1 MNKQS
6 IRKGGRRKAPFGS
19 QEAAILAAAGIN
31 ASTQLIAAARN
42 ASATKDAAT
51 KNAQATVEAATKN
64 ANALKEQNEKSKELQ
79 QQSQDFVKAQNEEN
93 RDLQKDIQMN
103 LQILTGQ
110 QNETDRLEASKIV
123 VRNGGKTT
131 NKSASSRFLLRGSNM
146 PFRVT
151 DGGGLIHRGSTPEGY
166 DLYELYGNDHE
177 HYHKAQ
183 GGKYKSGVGIKFAD
197 GNVVEGEGNQ
207 NGSKGELM
215 LTTPDNAYF
224 ISRHTI
230 KGFNPADN
238 VKEGM
243 DPMVA
248 YKIQETLKQLNG
260 ISDDGKHRSPVKKM
274 NGGVNPIITTMQVDP
289 TSGGDIIAPVSVG
302 VAYANNNNKM
312 KCGGMSN
319 RSIRLSGR
327 RKAEIGTPVDP
338 TKSFFRLYSMP
349 TLDPKLR
356 ITLPPLGSGSNGGG
370 QTKSKFSLSKNA
382 DLIGAGIGGVAN
394 IVGGFLTSSANNKA
408 ARITADANARAA
420 GIMKDAYNSLTGIDL
435 NSIKRD
441 NFKAAHAMAAI
452 QAPTDH
458 TLNPVTRIDR
468 SLQRSL
474 RNAGRYSASS
484 AAAQERMR
492 RAELDAIDA
501 KNNVYA
507 EDARR
512 REEIIQ
518 NNLQRIQAASEKNA
532 ELDSQS
538 SKEYTAAYLDAL
550 KYNNDINNQKILGAA
565 GVDADAITNSASA
578 SSQAA
583 TANGNAWVQAIGAT
597 GQGFA
602 QGLTSMANRE
612 FNTQAIM
619 LGADGDAR
627 ASYYANPKLTSMND
641 ARNEYTSLKAQ
652 YDTLSSAQK
661 NSDYGKGILRKIN
674 IIANS
679 RGFQT
684 V

>member
-131 NKSASSRFLLRGSNM
+131 NKSANSRFLLRGSNM

-238 VKEGM
+238 VKGGM

-289 TSGGDIIAPVSVG
+289 TSGGEIIAPISVG
-302 VAYANNNNKM
+302 VAYANNNKM

-327 RKAEIGTPVDP
+327 RKAYTGLSLSDRPIT
-338 TKSFFRLYSMP
+338 SMYTIP

-356 ITLPPLGSGSNGGG
+356 ITLPTNNNGVSS
-370 QTKSKFSLSKNA
+370 KSRFSISKNA

-507 EDARR
+507 EDSKR

-532 ELDSQS
+532 ELDNQS

-578 SSQAA
+578 ESQAA
-583 TANGNAWVQAIGAT
+583 TANGMAWGQALGAT

-612 FNTQAIM
+612 LSRQAIM

-627 ASYYANPKLTSMND
+627 ASYYANPKLTSIND
-641 ARNEYTSLKAQ
+641 ARNEYNSLKAQ

-674 IIANS
+674 IIGTS
-679 RGFQT
+679 RGF
-684 V
+684 

>member
-1 MNKQS
+1 
-6 IRKGGRRKAPFGS
+6 
-19 QEAAILAAAGIN
+19 
-31 ASTQLIAAARN
+31 
-42 ASATKDAAT
+42 
-51 KNAQATVEAATKN
+51 
-64 ANALKEQNEKSKELQ
+64 
-79 QQSQDFVKAQNEEN
+79 
-93 RDLQKDIQMN
+93 
-103 LQILTGQ
+103 
-110 QNETDRLEASKIV
+110 
-123 VRNGGKTT
+123 
-131 NKSASSRFLLRGSNM
+131 
-146 PFRVT
+146 
-151 DGGGLIHRGSTPEGY
+151 
-166 DLYELYGNDHE
+166 
-177 HYHKAQ
+177 
-183 GGKYKSGVGIKFAD
+183 
-197 GNVVEGEGNQ
+197 
-207 NGSKGELM
+207 M

-238 VKEGM
+238 VKKGM

-248 YKIQETLKQLNG
+248 YKIQETLKQANG

-274 NGGVNPIITTMQVDP
+274 NGGVNPIDMTMQVDP

-302 VAYANNNNKM
+302 VVYANNNKM

-327 RKAEIGTPVDP
+327 RKAETGTPVIP
-338 TKSFFRLYSMP
+338 TKDMFRLYSMP

-356 ITLPPLGSGSNGGG
+356 ITLPPVLAGNNGGG
-370 QTKSKFSLSKNA
+370 QTKSRFSISKNA

-435 NSIKRD
+435 SSIKRD

-507 EDARR
+507 EDAKR

-583 TANGNAWVQAIGAT
+583 TANGMAWGQALGAT

-612 FNTQAIM
+612 LSRQAIM

-627 ASYYANPKLTSMND
+627 ASYYANPKLTSIND

-652 YDTLSSAQK
+652 YDTLDSSQK

-684 V
+684 I

>member
-6 IRKGGRRKAPFGS
+6 IRKAGRRKAPFGS

-31 ASTQLIAAARN
+31 ASTQLVAAARN
-42 ASATKDAAT
+42 ASATKDAAR
-51 KNAQATVEAATKN
+51 KSAQATVEAANKN
-64 ANALKEQNEKSKELQ
+64 AAALKEQNEKSVELQ

-93 RDLQKDIQMN
+93 RDLQKDIQ
-103 LQILTGQ
+103 LQLQMLTGQ

-131 NKSASSRFLLRGSNM
+131 NKSASSGFLLQGSNM

-183 GGKYKSGVGIKFAD
+183 GGRYKSGVGIKFAD

-224 ISRHTI
+224 ISKHTI

-260 ISDDGKHRSPVKKM
+260 ISDDGKHHSPVKKM
-274 NGGVNPIITTMQVDP
+274 NGGVSPIDIAMQVDP
-289 TSGGDIIAPVSVG
+289 MLGGEIIAPVSVG
-302 VAYANNNNKM
+302 VAYTNNNKM

-327 RKAEIGTPVDP
+327 RKAYTGLSLNDRPITRMYTIPN
-338 TKSFFRLYSMP
+338 
-349 TLDPKLR
+349 LDPKLR
-356 ITLPPLGSGSNGGG
+356 ITLSANNNGGG
-370 QTKSKFSLSKNA
+370 QTKSKFSISKNA

-441 NFKAAHAMAAI
+441 DYKAAHAMAAI

-507 EDARR
+507 EDAKR

-532 ELDSQS
+532 ELDSQANR
-538 SKEYTAAYLDAL
+538 EHTAAYLDAL
-550 KYNNDINNQKILGAA
+550 KFNANIENQKALGAA
-565 GVDADAITNSASA
+565 GAEADAITNSASA
-578 SSQAA
+578 ESQAA
-583 TANGNAWVQAIGAT
+583 TANGMAWGQALGAT

-612 FNTQAIM
+612 LSRQAIM

-641 ARNEYTSLKAQ
+641 ARNEYNSLKAQ
-652 YDTLSSAQK
+652 YDTLNSSQK

-679 RGFQT
+679 RGFDI

>member
-1 MNKQS
+1 MNKKS
-6 IRKGGRRKAPFGS
+6 IRKAGRRKAPFGS

-31 ASTQLIAAARN
+31 ASTQLVAAARN
-42 ASATKDAAT
+42 ASATKDAAR
-51 KNAQATVEAATKN
+51 KNAQATVEAANKN
-64 ANALKEQNEKSKELQ
+64 AAALKEQNEKSVELQ

-93 RDLQKDIQMN
+93 RDLQKDIQ
-103 LQILTGQ
+103 LQLQMLTGQ

-123 VRNGGKTT
+123 VRNGGKTIAKKA
-131 NKSASSRFLLRGSNM
+131 NSRFLLRGSNM

-166 DLYELYGNDHE
+166 DLYELYGDDHE

-274 NGGVNPIITTMQVDP
+274 NGGVNPIVTTMQVDP
-289 TSGGDIIAPVSVG
+289 QSGGEIIAPISVG
-302 VAYANNNNKM
+302 VAYANNNKM

-327 RKAEIGTPVDP
+327 RRAYTGLSLNDKPITRMYA
-338 TKSFFRLYSMP
+338 MP
-349 TLDPKLR
+349 NIDPKLR
-356 ITLPPLGSGSNGGG
+356 ITLPANNNNGASN
-370 QTKSKFSLSKNA
+370 KSKFSISKNA

-394 IVGGFLTSSANNKA
+394 IIGGFLTSSANNKA
-408 ARITADANARAA
+408 ARITADASRQA
-420 GIMKDAYNSLTGIDL
+420 GSIMKDAYSNLKGIDL
-435 NSIKRD
+435 STINRGDYRAS
-441 NFKAAHAMAAI
+441 HAMAAI
-452 QAPTDH
+452 QAPTDR

-474 RNAGRYSASS
+474 TNAGKYSASG
-484 AAAQERMR
+484 AAAVERMR

-518 NNLQRIQAASEKNA
+518 NNLQRLQSASEKNA
-532 ELDSQS
+532 ELDVQAN
-538 SKEYTAAYLDAL
+538 KDYTAAYLDAL
-550 KYNNDINNQKILGAA
+550 KYNNDIENQKILGAA
-565 GVDADAITNSASA
+565 GAEAEGLSSAA
-578 SSQAA
+578 GAESQAA
-583 TANGNAWVQAIGAT
+583 TANGNAWAQALGAT

-619 LGADGDAR
+619 LAADGDAR
-627 ASYYANPKLTSMND
+627 ASYYANPKLTSINE
-641 ARNEYTSLKAQ
+641 ARNEYNSLKAQ
-652 YDTLSSAQK
+652 YDTLSPDQK

-674 IIANS
+674 IIGNS
-679 RGFQT
+679 RGF
-684 V
+684 

>member
-1 MNKQS
+1 
-6 IRKGGRRKAPFGS
+6 
-19 QEAAILAAAGIN
+19 
-31 ASTQLIAAARN
+31 
-42 ASATKDAAT
+42 
-51 KNAQATVEAATKN
+51 
-64 ANALKEQNEKSKELQ
+64 
-79 QQSQDFVKAQNEEN
+79 
-93 RDLQKDIQMN
+93 
-103 LQILTGQ
+103 
-110 QNETDRLEASKIV
+110 
-123 VRNGGKTT
+123 
-131 NKSASSRFLLRGSNM
+131 M
-146 PFRVT
+146 PFRIT
-151 DGGGLIHRGSTPEGY
+151 DGGGLVHRGSTPEGY

-243 DPMVA
+243 DPMIA
-248 YKIQETLKQLNG
+248 YKIQETLKQVNG

-274 NGGVNPIITTMQVDP
+274 NGGVNPIDMTMQVDP

-302 VAYANNNNKM
+302 VVYANNNKM

-327 RKAEIGTPVDP
+327 RRALTGLSLNDRPITRMYTIPN
-338 TKSFFRLYSMP
+338 
-349 TLDPKLR
+349 LDPRLR
-356 ITLPPLGSGSNGGG
+356 ITLPKNNTGIVSN
-370 QTKSKFSLSKNA
+370 KSRFSLSKNA

-394 IVGGFLTSSANNKA
+394 IVGGLLTSSANNKA

-435 NSIKRD
+435 SSIKRD

-452 QAPTDH
+452 QAPTDY

-507 EDARR
+507 EDAKR

-583 TANGNAWVQAIGAT
+583 TANGNAWAQALGAT

-612 FNTQAIM
+612 FNTQAMM

-627 ASYYANPKLTSMND
+627 ASYYANPKLTSTNE
-641 ARNEYTSLKAQ
+641 ARTEYNSLKAQ
-652 YDTLSSAQK
+652 YDTLSPAQK

-674 IIANS
+674 IIGTS
-679 RGFQT
+679 RGF
-684 V
+684 